1 MAPILTEVVPEGP
14 TVLKAAWRPPP
25 DIKEEIIAYM
35 VCYRDTSSNEAE
47 VCTNNE
53 ITPDSDTLE
62 FTLTDLEPSTTY
74 EVRVRAKT
82 AAGYGPLGNKIEM
95 KTPDTSESNK
105 LICKQATDANKYH
118 INLAVVCNPSTPSSG
133 IDCPSFE
140 EWKQSFT
147 AVINLSW

>member
-1 MAPILTEVVPEGP
+1 M
-14 TVLKAAWRPPP
+14 KAAWRPPP
-25 DIKEEIIAYM
+25 DSKEEIIAYM